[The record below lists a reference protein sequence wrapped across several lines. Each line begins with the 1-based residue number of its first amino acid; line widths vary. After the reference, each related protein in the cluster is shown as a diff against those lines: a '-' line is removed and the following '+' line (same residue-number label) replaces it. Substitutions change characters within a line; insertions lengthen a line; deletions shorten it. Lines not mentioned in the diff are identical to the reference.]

1 MPKDSSPSERRT
13 SDQRPVRSKSSRWAI
28 VKPPSAM
35 APEPTL
41 LGVSGAS
48 GVEPQLPCPAV
59 TRTRTVLLVSLASL
73 AVAASA
79 HGGATAA
86 PATARLCA
94 AISGPRWT
102 MHAGIA
108 TVAGGR
114 YQIGVLN
121 VACAKATKYVKQFYV
136 RRSGVTEAAH
146 GGARGLQVPL
156 GHHQEPTGLCRNLQ
170 AHPQRLDDRGV
181 RLEPQARL

>member
-1 MPKDSSPSERRT
+1 
-13 SDQRPVRSKSSRWAI
+13 
-28 VKPPSAM
+28 
-35 APEPTL
+35 
-41 LGVSGAS
+41 
-48 GVEPQLPCPAV
+48 V
-59 TRTRTVLLVSLASL
+59 TLASL

-121 VACAKATKYVKQFYV
+121 VTCAKATKYVKQFYV
-136 RRSGVTEAAH
+136 RHSP
-146 GGARGLQVPL
+146 GLQKPL
-156 GHHQEPTGLCRNLQ
+156 TGGPAGFRCRS
-170 AHPQRLDDRGV
+170 ATTKGRLVSAGTCKRIRKGSTTAAFAWSPKRG
-181 RLEPQARL
+181 